1 MIEMASLI
9 GIIIVIVMTLVVVAT
24 FGGLVYLLLYLVNK
38 HKNNKE

>member
-1 MIEMASLI
+1 MLEIASIL
-9 GIIIVIVMTLVVVAT
+9 GIVIVIVMTLVVVGT